1 MENKITEKE
10 LKTIQEQQTNLN
22 QILHRVGLI
31 EAQKHGLLHDFGKI
45 NEEVEE
51 VKSELEKK
59 YGQVNIN
66 VEDGTYTEIEQEVQ
80 PTAVTV

>member
-1 MENKITEKE
+1 MENKITEEE

-22 QILHRVGLI
+22 KILHQVGLL
-31 EAQKHGLLHDFGKI
+31 EAQKHAMLHDFGKI

-51 VKSELEKK
+51 FKSKLEKT

-66 VEDGTYTEIEQEVQ
+66 VEDGTYTVIEEEETPVA
-80 PTAVTV
+80 AV